1 MLGMILLESQQLV
14 RGLLR
19 EQLDS
24 YPLVIHGNLGLSS
37 HICPSHCIPHT
48 SRTIF
53 IFLDRVNELISCFDI
68 NLAGFDD
75 LLKYLGILSS
85 QFLHFTYGQTGVKGP
100 E

>member
-1 MLGMILLESQQLV
+1 MLGMILFEAQQLV
-14 RGLLR
+14 CGLLR
-19 EQLDS
+19 KQLDS
-24 YPLVIHGNLGLSS
+24 YPLVVHGNLRLPSNV
-37 HICPSHCIPHT
+37 CPSHRIPHT